1 MNSHASTKI
10 LLFISFVFTGFF
22 NGTAQN
28 LNSDKQSH
36 SNYAAISTSF
46 PFLRSIPDARSTSM
60 GEAGVARA
68 PDVNALIIN
77 PSAIVLLP
85 HQAGFGVSHNPWLK
99 SIMKDMS
106 LSYFSAYLNSGK
118 HAIGLSLRYFS
129 VGETTFRNEEAVMLG
144 IVHPMEYALDFTYAK
159 RLGPDFALGGTI
171 RYVQS
176 RLAMNEQATA
186 MRSAASALAA
196 DVSAYLRKPGRLFGY
211 EAVLAA
217 GINIS
222 NIGPASS
229 DPAGEANY
237 LPTNLR
243 MGTSATLE
251 VDGFSHLTI
260 AADLNKLLVPT
271 SQNLAGSG
279 NEHTGFPTSMWQS
292 FSDGPLGEEL
302 SEISLSL
309 GLEYTFKQQFSI
321 RGGYL
326 YAHPEKGNYSYPT
339 LGAGVQHRSMRLDVA
354 YLPVNVEKSP
364 MANTLKIS
372 LMFNFGELAQSR
384 HGFIKPF

>member
-22 NGTAQN
+22 SGTAQN
-28 LNSDKQSH
+28 LKSDKPSH

-46 PFLRSIPDARSTSM
+46 PFLRSIPDARSSSM

-85 HQAGFGVSHNPWLK
+85 HQCGFSVSHNPWFK
-99 SIMKDMS
+99 SIIKDMS

-118 HAIGLSLRYFS
+118 HALGLSLRYFS

-176 RLAMNEQATA
+176 RLAMNEQTTA
-186 MRSAASALAA
+186 LRSAASALAA
-196 DVSAYLRKPGRLFGY
+196 DVSAYLRKPGRWFGY
-211 EAVLAA
+211 EAVLGA

-229 DPAGEANY
+229 GPAGEPNY

-251 VDGFSHLTI
+251 VDGFSQLTI

-271 SQNLAGSG
+271 SQNFKRGG
-279 NEHTGFPTSMWQS
+279 DEHTGFPASMWQS

-302 SEISLSL
+302 SEISLSF

-326 YAHPEKGNYSYPT
+326 YAHPEKGNYSYPS

-372 LMFNFGELAQSR
+372 LMFNFGALAQSR
-384 HGFIKPF
+384 HGYISPF